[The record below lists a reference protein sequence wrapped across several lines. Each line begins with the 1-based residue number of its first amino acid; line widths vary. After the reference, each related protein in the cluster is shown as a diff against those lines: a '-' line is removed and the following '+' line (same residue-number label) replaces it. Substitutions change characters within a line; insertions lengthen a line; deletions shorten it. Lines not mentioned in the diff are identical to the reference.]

1 MEIVALLESILDE
14 LDIAVF
20 RAHQINGH
28 PPTFS
33 LINQAPAWIKA
44 FYPDNQNS
52 SSESPSDKPVNL
64 LVLPNSRLN
73 LTATFPFLES
83 FLADAEAIWSQQ
95 DRERATSGIWTE
107 VTPSGH
113 QHQLEAMALLRG
125 DVPLLIILNL
135 TRTFDERHHI
145 YQRAREIALAN
156 EKLIVQLN
164 HRQRELQEMLERQMT
179 DHQGMNE
186 ISDSVRNNASAVLI
200 CKPDGGVEVM
210 NQALVDI
217 YRVASNKTD
226 SQSLLDK
233 WLREAEDF
241 YPEIHRVVAAGSYWE
256 GEFESLD
263 EAGDRKWIRLAIGPV
278 LDDQGQLTH
287 YICIAN
293 DISLMKKSGEEITKI
308 TDYDFTTH
316 LPNRRHFWRHLTKA
330 IDQGIA
336 RRTTLALIY
345 IDLDDFKK
353 INDTLGHHA
362 GDFLLSTLGT
372 RLARCIKRG
381 DFIAHLGGDE
391 FAILLELPHASV
403 NIDKVA
409 QRVQAAIRKTVAI
422 ESSTLQVT
430 ASIGIALHPKDG
442 RDATSLMK
450 HADLAMFHA
459 KKLGKGNYQTFTSN
473 LNTEFLHLI
482 QLEKDLRIAIDQRQ
496 FGLVY
501 QPQVCSGEDHY
512 LRLEALIRWEHPQK
526 GNISPG
532 RFIPI
537 SEENGMILEIGVW
550 VLETACKQAMELL
563 NEGFNII
570 IAVNV
575 SAKQVKQS
583 NFKALIESVL
593 KSTGLPAKH
602 LELEITETTVME
614 EMEHVIGLL
623 HELRQLG
630 ISISLD
636 DFGSGFS
643 SLSYLKNLPV
653 DYLKLDRSFI
663 HELPGN
669 EESQA
674 ITTSVINL
682 AHQLKMKVIAEG
694 VENNDQLRFLRDKGC
709 DYMQGYLFYY
719 PLEAHKIREIFTS
732 IRGVASH

>member
-20 RAHQINGH
+20 RADQIDGTS
-28 PPTFS
+28 PTFS
-33 LINQAPAWIKA
+33 LLNQAPSWVEA
-44 FYPDNQNS
+44 FYKDNQAIS
-52 SSESPSDKPVNL
+52 SAFQHL
-64 LVLPNSRLN
+64 A
-73 LTATFPFLES
+73 LTKTFPYLES
-83 FLADAEAIWSQQ
+83 FLPDAEAIWKLQAE
-95 DRERATSGIWTE
+95 ERATSGIWTE
-107 VTPSGH
+107 VTPSG
-113 QHQLEAMALLRG
+113 QQQQLEAIALLREQ
-125 DVPLLIILNL
+125 VPLLVILNL

-164 HRQRELQEMLERQMT
+164 HRQRELQEILERQMA
-179 DHQGMNE
+179 DHRGLNE
-186 ISDSVRNNASAVLI
+186 INDSVRNNASAVLI

-217 YRVASNKTD
+217 YRVASNTSD

-233 WLREAEDF
+233 WLREAEDY

-278 LDDQGQLTH
+278 LDEQGRLTH

-293 DISLMKKSGEEITKI
+293 DISLMKKSGEELSKI
-308 TDYDFTTH
+308 TEYDFTTH
-316 LPNRRHFWRHLTKA
+316 LPNRRHFWKHLTKA
-330 IDQGIA
+330 IDEGVA
-336 RRTTLALIY
+336 RKTTIALIY

-391 FAILLELPHASV
+391 FAILLELPHAGV

-409 QRVQAAIRKTVAI
+409 QRVQAAINKTISV
-422 ESSTLQVT
+422 ESSTLHIT

-459 KKLGKGNYQTFTSN
+459 KKLGKGNYQTFTPR

-482 QLEKDLRIAIDQRQ
+482 QLEKDLRIAIEHQQ
-496 FGLVY
+496 FLLVY
-501 QPQVCSGEDHY
+501 QPQVCTGEDHY

-526 GNISPG
+526 GNISPAH
-532 RFIPI
+532 FIPL
-537 SEENGMILEIGVW
+537 SEDNGMIIDIGIW
-550 VLETACKQAMELL
+550 VLETACRQARELL
-563 NEGFNII
+563 NEGFNVI

-575 SAKQVKQS
+575 SARQLKQE
-583 NFKALIESVL
+583 NFKKLVEAVL
-593 KSTGLPAKH
+593 KSTGLPARH

-614 EMEHVIGLL
+614 EMDRVILL
-623 HELRQLG
+623 LNELRALG
-630 ISISLD
+630 VSISLD

-643 SLSYLKNLPV
+643 SLTYLKNLPV
-653 DYLKLDRSFI
+653 DFLKLDRSFI
-663 HELPGN
+663 HELPSN
-669 EESQA
+669 EESRA

-682 AHQLKMKVIAEG
+682 AHQLKIKVIAEG
-694 VENNDQLRFLRDKGC
+694 VENNDQLKFLSDTGC

-719 PLEAHKIREIFTS
+719 PLEARKIRDIFTS
-732 IRGVASH
+732 SRGVASH